1 MKLYTMR
8 YRILRRLR
16 LALNNRTL
24 KAAYRLGRMQA
35 KREEASHLKL
45 PIYEI
50 VPLTPQAEGPFVWV
64 DKARQRAYQQGEK
77 IDASHG
83 KFFGDMHHQYLPGAP
98 TVAEMPAVRPAWL
111 NELVQQ
117 QQQETIVMHHA
128 QPAREDAWL
137 SDDDAT
143 VKRKAV

>member
-35 KREEASHLKL
+35 RHEQASHPKL
-45 PIYEI
+45 LIYEI
-50 VPLTPQAEGPFVWV
+50 VPLTPQAEGPFVWI
-64 DKARQRAYQQGEK
+64 DKACQRAYQQGEK

-83 KFFGDMHHQYLPGAP
+83 KFFGDMHHQYLPDAP
-98 TVAEMPAVRPAWL
+98 TVAEMPATKPAWL
-111 NELVQQ
+111 EDLVR
-117 QQQETIVMHHA
+117 QEAIVMRHA
-128 QPAREDAWL
+128 SPAREDAWL